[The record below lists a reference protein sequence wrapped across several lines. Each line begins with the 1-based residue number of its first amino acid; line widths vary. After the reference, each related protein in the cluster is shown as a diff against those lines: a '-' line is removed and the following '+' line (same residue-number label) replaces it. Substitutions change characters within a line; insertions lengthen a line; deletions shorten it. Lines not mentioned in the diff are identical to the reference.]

1 MWNPTEATVGAE
13 HATQMLGDVRD
24 LAGQLGPSPER
35 ELAPAAAGRKTVHS
49 AGALRKQV
57 ERYAEEILTAREWP
71 VILQA
76 WELARTGQAR
86 ELITLD
92 REWGTRAQTGPF
104 AEASF
109 RVGRRQ
115 LGKLRDLRHE
125 RVITRYLEAIESGQA
140 QGWHPVVFGVVLAV
154 YHLPLRQGLMQFA
167 TQSLA
172 GLVSAAER
180 TGRVAAPDCQNILDH
195 ALARL
200 PGKLPALLPPVTASK
215 ATSR

>member
-1 MWNPTEATVGAE
+1 MWNPTEATTGAE
-13 HATQMLGDVRD
+13 HAAQMLGDVRN
-24 LAGQLGPSPER
+24 LAGQLTPSPAL
-35 ELAPAAAGRKTVHS
+35 ELATTASGGPAVHS
-49 AGALRKQV
+49 AGALREQV
-57 ERYAEEILTAREWP
+57 ERYAGEILTSREWP

-76 WELARTGQAR
+76 WELARHGQAR
-86 ELITLD
+86 ELIALD
-92 REWGTRAQTGPF
+92 QKWGTSAHTGLF

-125 RVITRYLEAIESGQA
+125 RVITRYLEAIEAGQA

-180 TGRVAAPDCQNILDH
+180 TGRVAARDCQAILDQ
-195 ALARL
+195 AVARL
-200 PGKLPALLPPVTASK
+200 PEKFPALLPAVIAPN
-215 ATSR
+215 ATLR